1 MGKRLQ
7 VNQTMSRLWIV
18 MKGMAREEAPDSHPL
33 LPQLVA
39 IMNSFSFNGE
49 F

>member
-1 MGKRLQ
+1 
-7 VNQTMSRLWIV
+7 

-39 IMNSFSFNGE
+39 IMNSFCFNGE
-49 F
+49 FWRSGTQFLKHD